1 MKRLDSFVND
11 LFDIIIQ
18 MVKIG
23 GGVVKEEVDL
33 IKKSCKSDEIMM
45 WNGGVTNEGMNS
57 QSELYTNTPKDE
69 IEKVEIMEMNG
80 PHIIYDGIYEDE
92 VEGEIQK

>member
-33 IKKSCKSDEIMM
+33 IKKACKSDEIKM
-45 WNGGVTNEGMNS
+45 WNGGVTNEGI
-57 QSELYTNTPKDE
+57 TNTPKDE
-69 IEKVEIMEMNG
+69 IEKEEIVEMNG
-80 PHIIYDGIYEDE
+80 PHIIYDGIYEE
-92 VEGEIQK
+92 EIEGEIQK

>member
-1 MKRLDSFVND
+1 MKRLDNFVND

-33 IKKSCKSDEIMM
+33 IKKTCKSDEIMM
-45 WNGGVTNEGMNS
+45 WNGGVTNHKTTEPPMD
-57 QSELYTNTPKDE
+57 K
-69 IEKVEIMEMNG
+69 IEEVEIMEMNG